1 MSVLFWG
8 RSVCDLTYLVES
20 FPEENS
26 KIFSSDFMIQP
37 GGTALNPAITF
48 AQLSGSASLI
58 SRLGN
63 NNFAQFVKDA
73 LKKYNVDVYDLS
85 EDDNYQI
92 PISTIFV
99 NSKNGSRTII
109 NSPKNEKVKLTV
121 TEKLYKIIEEINPT
135 LILID
140 GFELE
145 DCYEVLENCKK
156 RNIKIVFD
164 GGSWKEN
171 TNEFL
176 KYIDI
181 AICSSKFR
189 MPGLSLDET
198 INKLHETGIKFVAFT
213 QDENPIISSIEN
225 NKELIPV
232 EKVKAIDTL
241 GAGDVF
247 HGAFCYYFLKSY
259 DFNFSLKEAARD
271 ASNSCR
277 YFGTHTWM
285 NVNK

>member
-1 MSVLFWG
+1 MNTLFWG
-8 RSVCDLTYLVES
+8 RSVCDLSYMLNE

-26 KIFSSDFMIQP
+26 KIFSSNFIIQP

-48 AQLSGSASLI
+48 AHLCGSANLI

-63 NNFAQFVKDA
+63 NNFAEIIKEA
-73 LKKYNVDVYDLS
+73 LKKYKVRVFDLS
-85 EDDNYQI
+85 DDNDFQI

-99 NSKNGSRTII
+99 NSQNGSRTII
-109 NSPKNEKVKLTV
+109 NSPKNETSIKNDN
-121 TEKLYKIIEEINPT
+121 EKLYKIIEEVNPE

-145 DCYEVLENCKK
+145 GCYEVLEYCKK
-156 RNIKIVFD
+156 KNIKIVFD

-171 TNEFL
+171 TNDFL
-176 KYIDI
+176 KYVDI
-181 AICSSKFR
+181 TICSSKFR

-198 INKLHETGIKFVAFT
+198 IKKLHETGIKFVAFT

-225 NKELIPV
+225 KIELIPV
-232 EKVKAIDTL
+232 EKVKAVDTL

-247 HGAFCYYFLKSY
+247 HGAFCYYFLKSG
-259 DFNFSLKEAARD
+259 DFKESLKNAARD

-285 NVNK
+285 NVSK

>member
-8 RSVCDLTYLVES
+8 RSVCDLTYLVEN

-26 KIFSSDFMIQP
+26 KIFSSDFIIQP

-48 AQLSGSASLI
+48 AHLSGSANLV

-63 NNFAQFVKDA
+63 NNFAQIVEDA
-73 LKKYNVDVYDLS
+73 LKKYNVDVFDLS
-85 EDDNYQI
+85 EDDDFQI

-109 NSPKNEKVKLTV
+109 NSPKDETVKFPGK
-121 TEKLYKIIEEINPT
+121 EKLYKIIEEINPE

-145 DCYEVLENCKK
+145 GCYEVLEYCRKK
-156 RNIKIVFD
+156 NIKIVFD

-176 KYIDI
+176 KYVDI
-181 AICSSKFR
+181 AICSSKFAA
-189 MPGLSLDET
+189 PGLNIEET
-198 INKLHETGIKFVAFT
+198 IKKLHETGIKFVAFT

-225 NKELIPV
+225 KKELIPV
-232 EKVKAIDTL
+232 EKVKAVDTL

-247 HGAFCYYFLKSY
+247 HGAFCYYFLKSN

-277 YFGTHTWM
+277 YFGTHTWIS
-285 NVNK
+285 NQK